1 MAEKALS
8 IFLGVLISAWF
19 LGDLAIWL
27 FPLKGHPWRRKVLL
41 QLLFLLPVF
50 LYIAIFL
57 LWKPFEKAEP
67 TFREFYLSYA
77 MLVLFFT
84 GMLSAFLWLSSS
96 GGIFFWTFYFYLR
109 LYFKGVSPIK
119 EELWRE
125 IDKQIEKSAEFFKS
139 KRRRLVNFLSLT
151 FLILVN
157 LWIIAQLTYDCFFRI
172 HIPHNAA
179 LHPKVSGDDKYL
191 GFILLNFNKEPKE
204 TLMISS
210 LPDRRVVYKS
220 SYNYKQTEIKPLGW
234 RGDSLLAKIEN
245 SGETGLLV
253 LRKEGEEFKS
263 TYEKLPPY
271 EDLYLI
277 GSHLYAIKEEK
288 RQIVRLGRKD
298 GKWFEESVFPLERE
312 LPGKKEE
319 GWAYDRYYHFW
330 EINNKPAVVLAEA
343 RWKKG
348 EVHQAGE
355 ANLRKAYFRLGI
367 IVPGERAKL
376 LREFEVYVGAIGWRG
391 GFSESKD
398 RCYFYLQLIDSRTGR
413 YLPRFLLFE
422 ITPNDVKERE
432 LKWDLEKF
440 AGEYEMCA
448 TRNGYLLFYRIFP
461 RFIERGKPYL
471 LFYSPSG
478 EKKAIEWKYDEIGD
492 VVSLNNEDKVLLFND
507 KGIFLVD
514 NLSCSVKKIC
524 RFP

>member
-1 MAEKALS
+1 MVEEAFS
-8 IFLGVLISAWF
+8 VFLGVLILAWF

-27 FPLKGHPWRRKVLL
+27 FLLKGHPWRRKVLL
-41 QLLFLLPVF
+41 QLLFLLPIF
-50 LYIAIFL
+50 LYIVMFL
-57 LWKPFEKAEP
+57 LWKPFGKTES
-67 TFREFYLSYA
+67 TFRDFYLSYA

-84 GMLSAFLWLSSS
+84 GILSAFLWLSSS

-125 IDKQIEKSAEFFKS
+125 IDKQIEKSAEFYKN
-139 KRRRLVNFLSLT
+139 KRRKIAHYLLT
-151 FLILVN
+151 IFVILGY
-157 LWIIAQLTYDCFFRI
+157 LGIIAQFTYLFFFKISLPRDFL
-172 HIPHNAA
+172 

-191 GFILLNFNKEPKE
+191 GFILLNFNKDPKE

-288 RQIVRLGRKD
+288 RQMVRLGIKY
-298 GKWFEESVFPLERE
+298 GKWVEESVFPLERE

-330 EINNKPAVVLAEA
+330 EINNKPAVVIAEA

-355 ANLRKAYFRLGI
+355 ANLRKAYVRLGI
-367 IVPGERAKL
+367 FVPGERANL

-398 RCYFYLQLIDSRTGR
+398 RCYFSLQMIDSRTGR
-413 YLPRFLLFE
+413 YLPHFLLFE
-422 ITPNDVKERE
+422 ITPNGAKERE